1 MRKQAVKPVSKPH
14 NVYSGYF
21 PSKPNMLGSR
31 RIMFIRSD
39 ALQQTRC
46 SNPTPDYLA
55 PHGLSWSDINQAKT
69 DMKSESIEGLAFVVA
84 MAVLVFVWIVLP
96 ELLFV

>member
-1 MRKQAVKPVSKPH
+1 MRKQAAKPVSKPH

-21 PSKPNMLGSR
+21 SSKHNMLGSR

-39 ALQQTRC
+39 ALQHTRC
-46 SNPTPDYLA
+46 SNPCPDYLA